1 MALNYRL
8 RPCVIKLR
16 GNGLHPAGERERGVK
31 AAAGGGAVSSVNY
44 LRFQTRAKR
53 VYTSNSNGN
62 KPTVPCCTC
71 VGEENRDIE
80 GGGPWLLL
88 SSTLFQFRLVP
99 NDGA

>member
-53 VYTSNSNGN
+53 VYTSNNNGNKSSSSNGN
-62 KPTVPCCTC
+62 N
-71 VGEENRDIE
+71 GNNNNNRDSFCF
-80 GGGPWLLL
+80 LA
-88 SSTLFQFRLVP
+88 Q
-99 NDGA
+99 N